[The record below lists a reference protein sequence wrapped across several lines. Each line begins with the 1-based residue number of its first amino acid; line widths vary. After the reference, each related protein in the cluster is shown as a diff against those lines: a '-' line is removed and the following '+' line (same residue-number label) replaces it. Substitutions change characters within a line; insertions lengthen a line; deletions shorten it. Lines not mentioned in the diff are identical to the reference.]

1 MNVIKMFVAMIKGL
15 FSYGK
20 FEDKEAFWD
29 WYWNEQIP
37 DSRYPNESL
46 YECWD
51 TFLHIITFGSLRFNI
66 KMWWATHFGK
76 RDFGYSWTFGKNGY
90 FILNGKWFVPCDK
103 SFSYGCVDTM
113 TEWRNDNPLFAK
125 S

>member
-1 MNVIKMFVAMIKGL
+1 MNVIKMFMAMIKGL
-15 FSYGK
+15 FSYNK
-20 FEDKEAFWD
+20 FEDKEEFWD

-37 DSRYPNESL
+37 DSRYPGESL

-51 TFLHIITFGSLRFNI
+51 TFLHLITFGPLRFNI

-76 RDFGYSWTFGKNGY
+76 RDFGYSWTFNKNGY
-90 FILNGKWFVPCDK
+90 FILDGKWFVPCDK
-103 SFSYGCVDTM
+103 SFTYGCVDTA
-113 TEWRNDNPLFAK
+113 TERKNGNLIFAK

>member
-1 MNVIKMFVAMIKGL
+1 MNTIKMFWMMLVSLRHYFKA
-15 FSYGK
+15 
-20 FEDKEAFWD
+20 EDKEAFWD

-37 DSRYPNESL
+37 DARYPGESL

-51 TFLHIITFGSLRFNI
+51 TFLHTISFGPLRFNI

-90 FILNGKWFVPCDK
+90 FILGGKWFVPCDK